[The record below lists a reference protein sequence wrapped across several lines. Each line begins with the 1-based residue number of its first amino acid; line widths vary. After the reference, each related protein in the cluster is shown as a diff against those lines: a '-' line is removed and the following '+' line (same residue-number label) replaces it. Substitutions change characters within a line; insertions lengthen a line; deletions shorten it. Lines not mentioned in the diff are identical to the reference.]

1 MPLIPRLFFAIALG
15 FGAFGTAWGA
25 KVSKVDIH
33 GLDETMTHN
42 VRVSLSL
49 VDTIGKDVS
58 GRRLGYLL
66 REAENETREAL
77 EPFGYYSPTIK
88 IEDSR
93 GTRRIATPAGTDP
106 TAPADPGDGRGT
118 DPGADAGDGSPTPG
132 MSVDGA
138 VPPGTGAQAG
148 VAQANGTQPAAASDA
163 PRASGPPITVTITI
177 DKGQPVKVRRSD
189 IAILGA
195 GSDDRYLKQD
205 LAAFKPGPDQVFDHA
220 AYEASKTKISRRLAE
235 RGYFDADF
243 SSRRVEV
250 TRAEHAAD
258 VDLVW
263 TSGQRFDMGAITFE
277 QTPKRIIRDSLLQ
290 RLVYWEQGSYYH
302 QRKLDTFRESL
313 ARLDYFSSID
323 IEPQPEN
330 AVDGQ
335 VPVKVTLTPAKR
347 SIYTS
352 GLSYGTDSGAGV
364 RLGVERRYVNDRGHK
379 ALAQIDF
386 AEKRKTATLQY
397 RIPAFAWR
405 DGWYTISLQGADEQ
419 TDYIDSRRIELV
431 ASRSGKIDQ
440 HWTATA
446 SLHGVRERWAYA
458 NEDDNDP
465 TTPVDYR
472 TATFLYPSLR
482 AEYMDADDR
491 LYPRNGINATGL
503 LRGGLESL
511 GSDANFL
518 QAQVTARWYKGL
530 GPRSRLIT
538 RGEVGHTFTNA
549 LVDMPPSL
557 RFYAGGDRSV
567 RGYEY
572 REIGPRIPP
581 APGRKAF
588 ALGGKNVV
596 TGSVEFE
603 QYFNDSWGAA
613 VFVDSGS
620 AWGGAAVDEDGQ
632 PVNDKLKMR
641 TGVGVGVRW
650 RSPVG
655 PLRVDIARGLDD
667 PDSGFQLYLNIGA
680 DL

>member
-1 MPLIPRLFFAIALG
+1 MPLIPRLFFALALG
-15 FGAFGTAWGA
+15 LGAAGAARAA
-25 KVSKVDIH
+25 KVGKVEIH
-33 GLDETMTHN
+33 GLDEAMTQN

-49 VDTIGKDVS
+49 VDTIDKDVS

-93 GTRRIATPAGTDP
+93 GTRRISTPAGSDA
-106 TAPADPGDGRGT
+106 TAPADAGDNAGGAAQS
-118 DPGADAGDGSPTPG
+118 GADDA
-132 MSVDGA
+132 
-138 VPPGTGAQAG
+138 
-148 VAQANGTQPAAASDA
+148 ANAAASSDPAAA
-163 PRASGPPITVTITI
+163 PRAPSPPITVTITI
-177 DKGQPVKVRRSD
+177 DKGEPVKVRRSD
-189 IAILGA
+189 VAILGA
-195 GSDDRYLKQD
+195 GSDDRYLNQD

-250 TRAEHAAD
+250 TRAQHAAD
-258 VDLVW
+258 IDLVW
-263 TSGQRFDMGAITFE
+263 TSGQRYDMGPISFE
-277 QTPKRIIRDSLLQ
+277 QTPKRIIRDSLLE

-323 IEPQPEN
+323 IEPQPDK

-364 RLGVERRYVNDRGHK
+364 RLGIERRYLNDRGHK

-386 AEKRKTATLQY
+386 AQNRKTATLQY
-397 RIPAFAWR
+397 RIPAFAWL
-405 DGWYTISLQGADEQ
+405 DGWYTFSLQGTDEQ
-419 TDYIDSRRIELV
+419 TDYIDSRRVELV
-431 ASRSGKIDQ
+431 ASRSGKINQ

-446 SLHGVRERWAYA
+446 SLHGLRERWAYA
-458 NEDDNDP
+458 DEIDDDP
-465 TTPVDYR
+465 NTPIDFR
-472 TATFLYPSLR
+472 TATFVYPSLR
-482 AEYMDADDR
+482 AEYIDADDR
-491 LYPRNGINATGL
+491 LYPRNGISATGM
-503 LRGGLESL
+503 LRGGVKSV
-511 GSDANFL
+511 GSDANFV

-530 GPRSRLIT
+530 GARSRLIT

-549 LVDMPPSL
+549 LVALPPSL

-567 RGYEY
+567 RGYEW
-572 REIGPRIPP
+572 REVGPRIPP
-581 APGRKAF
+581 APDRKAF
-588 ALGGKNVV
+588 ALGAKNVI

-603 QYFNDSWGAA
+603 QYFNDSWGGA

-620 AWGGAAVDEDGQ
+620 AFDDS
-632 PVNDKLKMR
+632 PDMR
-641 TGVGVGVRW
+641 TGVGIGLRW

-655 PLRVDIARGLDD
+655 PLRVDIARGLDH